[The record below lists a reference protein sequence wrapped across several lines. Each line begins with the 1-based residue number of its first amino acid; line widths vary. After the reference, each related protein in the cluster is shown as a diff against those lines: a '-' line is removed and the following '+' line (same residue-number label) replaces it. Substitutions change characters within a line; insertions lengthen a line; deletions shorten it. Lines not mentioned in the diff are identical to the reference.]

1 VGEVTTTKTFGVILA
16 DDVPDLR
23 LLVRMALE
31 SSGRFKVVAEAEDGI
46 QAVELSGLHKP
57 DLVIL
62 DVSMPRQDGLQSL
75 PKILAASPDTKV
87 IVLSGFEAERL
98 ASAARELGAISY
110 LEKGLPPA
118 QLVAAAEEAVGI
130 SDGIHGSHVVTLE
143 DQGLPGR
150 PSPSDLLTFVTQ
162 ELRNPLAVIYGF
174 GMTLQERWETTP
186 EDQKRDL
193 LKRMTAHAA
202 HLDSMLTNV
211 VHMRSGHLLDTDVRW
226 SAHSPEVLLS
236 EIIDELAP
244 LAKDHPV
251 RLVMERDLPPVRV
264 DAHRLRQVITN
275 LLVNSTKHAPPGTA
289 IEILGRSDSQGVH
302 IEIRDEGPG
311 IPPEA
316 HQAVFEKF
324 WRLEPSGA
332 GLGLGLYI
340 CRQLMRAMDGD
351 IWVGETRQGTS
362 LLLRLPFSDGPR

>member
-1 VGEVTTTKTFGVILA
+1 MSRTYGVLLA

-23 LLVRMALE
+23 LLVRLALE
-31 SSGRFKVVAEAEDGI
+31 SSGRFKVVAEAEDGL
-46 QAVELSGLHKP
+46 QAVELAGLHKP

-62 DVSMPRQDGLQSL
+62 DVSMPRQDGLESL
-75 PKILAASPDTKV
+75 PKILASSPQSKV

-98 ASAARELGAISY
+98 ASAARDLGAVSY

-130 SDGIHGSHVVTLE
+130 SNGVRGSHVVTLE
-143 DQGLPGR
+143 AEGSGGR
-150 PSPSDLLTFVTQ
+150 PSSDDLLTFVTH
-162 ELRNPLAVIYGF
+162 EIRNPLAVIYGF
-174 GMTLQERWETTP
+174 GLTLQERWESTP
-186 EDQKRDL
+186 EDQRRDL

-226 SAHSPEVLLS
+226 SVHSPEPLMS
-236 EIIDELAP
+236 EIVDALAP

-251 RLVMERDLPPVRV
+251 RLVMEKHLPRVRV
-264 DAHRLRQVITN
+264 DPYRLRQVMTN
-275 LLVNSTKHAPPGTA
+275 LIVNATKHAPPGSP
-289 IEILGRSDSQGVH
+289 IEINGRSAPDGVE
-302 IEIRDEGPG
+302 IEVKDEGEG
-311 IPPEA
+311 IPPGSREV
-316 HQAVFEKF
+316 VFERF
-324 WRLEPSGA
+324 RRLEPAGK

-351 IWVGETRQGTS
+351 IWVGDVARGTS
-362 LLLRLPFSDGPR
+362 LMLRLPLVDGGR

>member
-1 VGEVTTTKTFGVILA
+1 MVTQTYEVLLA

-31 SSGRFKVVAEAEDGI
+31 TSGRFTVIAEAEDGI
-46 QAVELSGLHKP
+46 QAVELAGLHKP

-62 DVSMPRQDGLQSL
+62 DISMPRQDGLESL
-75 PKILAASPDTKV
+75 PKILAASPDSKV

-98 ASAARELGAISY
+98 AAAARELGAVSY

-130 SDGIHGSHVVTLE
+130 SGSVHGSHVVTLE
-143 DQGLPGR
+143 AEGVPDGLSAG
-150 PSPSDLLTFVTQ
+150 DLLAFVTQ
-162 ELRNPLAVIYGF
+162 EIRNPLAVIYGF
-174 GMTLQERWETTP
+174 GMTLQERWDSTP
-186 EDQKRDL
+186 DDQKRSL

-202 HLDSMLTNV
+202 HLDSILTNV

-226 SAHSPEVLLS
+226 SVHPPDILMS
-236 EIIDELAP
+236 EIVDALAP

-251 RLVMERDLPPVRV
+251 RLVMEENLPRVRV
-264 DAHRLRQVITN
+264 DSHRLRQVMTN
-275 LLVNSTKHAPPGTA
+275 LLVNATRYAPRGTP
-289 IEILGRSDSQGVH
+289 IEISGRAHPEGVQ
-302 IEIRDEGPG
+302 IEIRDEGQG
-311 IPPEA
+311 IPVGSREL
-316 HQAVFEKF
+316 VFEKF
-324 WRLEPSGA
+324 RRLEPSGK

-351 IWVGETRQGTS
+351 IWVGDPISGTA
-362 LLLRLPFSDGPR
+362 LILRLPLVDGRR